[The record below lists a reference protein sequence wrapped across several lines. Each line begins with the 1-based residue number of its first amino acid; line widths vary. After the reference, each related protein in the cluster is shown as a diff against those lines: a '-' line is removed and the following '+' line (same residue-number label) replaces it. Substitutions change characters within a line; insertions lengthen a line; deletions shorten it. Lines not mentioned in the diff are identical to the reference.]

1 MFIFIYSYS
10 ALKIKKILI
19 NIYVYNVKWYK
30 VISILKKD
38 SLVDYINEYI
48 LSNHY
53 HSRKK
58 LFTWK
63 QNQNNLFGKLAR
75 ARIMKCHKIK
85 VTINLSI
92 NYFLIIDLY
101 LKCVGSNIIGK
112 QGYILKFV
120 LME

>member
-63 QNQNNLFGKLAR
+63 QNQNNLFGKLAG
-75 ARIMKCHKIK
+75 ARIMKCHLKSQ
-85 VTINLSI
+85 LSYPSI
-92 NYFLIIDLY
+92 T
-101 LKCVGSNIIGK
+101 S
-112 QGYILKFV
+112 
-120 LME
+120 

>member
-1 MFIFIYSYS
+1 M
-10 ALKIKKILI
+10 
-19 NIYVYNVKWYK
+19 NIYYQ
-30 VISILKKD
+30 II
-38 SLVDYINEYI
+38 IIQE
-48 LSNHY
+48 
-53 HSRKK
+53 SRRNK
-58 LFTWK
+58 
-63 QNQNNLFGKLAR
+63 NNLFGKLAG
-75 ARIMKCHKIK
+75 ARIMKFHRLK